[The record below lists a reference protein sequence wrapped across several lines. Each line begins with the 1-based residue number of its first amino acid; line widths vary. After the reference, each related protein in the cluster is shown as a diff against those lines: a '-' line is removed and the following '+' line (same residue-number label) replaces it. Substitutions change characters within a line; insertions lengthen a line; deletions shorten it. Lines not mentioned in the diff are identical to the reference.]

1 MKSRSRSRSRTLFD
15 NLKKGDKKK
24 YNVIIG
30 YGSVEKAIQ
39 TIKNIQKYDLSIQ
52 HQLVNSMLN
61 RAKYN
66 KNQTEG
72 MRDAIRIYKQ
82 WIKLNTI

>member
-1 MKSRSRSRSRTLFD
+1 MKSRSRSKSRSLFD
-15 NLKKGDKKK
+15 NLKKGEKKK
-24 YNVIIG
+24 YNVKLG
-30 YGSVEKAIQ
+30 YSNPEKAIQ

>member
-1 MKSRSRSRSRTLFD
+1 MKSRSRSQKRSLFD
-15 NLKKGDKKK
+15 NLKKGEKKK
-24 YNVIIG
+24 YNVKLG
-30 YGSVEKAIQ
+30 YSNAEKAIQ

-66 KNQTEG
+66 KNQTED

-82 WIKLNTI
+82 WIKLNTN